1 MKLTKLIYE
10 AGLSAA
16 AAPDFRLMQNTMEQ
30 LRRLSSTERSVSRF
44 SKQTA
49 IL

>member
-10 AGLSAA
+10 AGI
-16 AAPDFRLMQNTMEQ
+16 MEQ